1 MLKRE
6 LRDCEK
12 SQRSVHE
19 RYEKSAAS
27 SVFSVSFAD
36 QIFPP
41 IRAQDFLHSL

>member
-19 RYEKSAAS
+19 RHERHEKSAA
-27 SVFSVSFAD
+27 FSVSFAD